1 MVVGARGL
9 VRTVARVLGVRDDFV
24 GVRGELQAAAARDGS
39 AGASSRFDTAQ
50 DGRGW
55 VGGSQASARGGRGSE
70 GGARGGCGWAGT
82 LEVVVV

>member
-39 AGASSRFDTAQ
+39 AGASSRLTQ
-50 DGRGW
+50 
-55 VGGSQASARGGRGSE
+55 
-70 GGARGGCGWAGT
+70 
-82 LEVVVV
+82 LKVVVVRWGLSSERSRWPWFGGGRSRWLWLGGDA